1 MCCLP
6 RYATAAGKEPKPF
19 TTNIPTYGTARPED
33 LEPPPG
39 AVVVKKGWLS
49 RWIPFGDSADES
61 KPREQPQEKPA
72 SSGSEQKEEKSLL
85 GRLWPF

>member
-1 MCCLP
+1 M
-6 RYATAAGKEPKPF
+6 AAGKEPKPF

-49 RWIPFGDSADES
+49 RWLPFGLGDEP

-72 SSGSEQKEEKSLL
+72 NSDSEQNEEKSLW